1 MKSAVVKKYDA
12 KIDSKRRITLR
23 NARFDYFHVEEFADG
38 KIILEPRELVKPFEV
53 SAGTLAMMDSAVENL
68 KDGNVSDAIDFSDFE
83 DIA

>member
-12 KIDSKRRITLR
+12 KIDSKKRLTLR

-68 KDGNVSDAIDFSDFE
+68 KNGNVSDAIDFSDFE

>member
-1 MKSAVVKKYDA
+1 MGIGGA
-12 KIDSKRRITLR
+12 KIDSKKRLTLR

-68 KDGNVSDAIDFSDFE
+68 KNGKKIIQAT
-83 DIA
+83 